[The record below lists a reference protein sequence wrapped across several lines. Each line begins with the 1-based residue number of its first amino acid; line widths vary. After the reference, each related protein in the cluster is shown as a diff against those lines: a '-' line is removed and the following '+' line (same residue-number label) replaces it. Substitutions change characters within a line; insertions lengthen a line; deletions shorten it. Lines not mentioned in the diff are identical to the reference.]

1 MILGDDELGVRTIET
16 PHHCWKDER
25 IQELEEA
32 LPVRLTEAEAGRL
45 AALISSVL
53 DEPGDLEA
61 VPDFS
66 EDDRV
71 MLVRC
76 EAKLTRALAGEE
88 AEDG

>member
-1 MILGDDELGVRTIET
+1 MARLEEEAQRA
-16 PHHCWKDER
+16 R
-25 IQELEEA
+25 IKKLEEA

-66 EDDRV
+66 EDDRAT
-71 MLVRC
+71 LVRC
-76 EAKLTRALAGEE
+76 GVKLTRALAGEE
-88 AEDG
+88 ADSE